1 MVVRYVEIAAGLI
14 QSAESLK
21 SAIFGINFPKGVLLY
36 FYQIW
41 RGVGSARTAQSREIS
56 PLRLLKCQIVKIGN
70 FSYKFAKKGYTPLS
84 NFYKIWLE
92 GGSPRFAPSPKFYRF
107 GFVNVGLQPENSLK
121 LLIFGIYLPHK
132 MWRGGGSAKSPQLRL
147 RPPKSQKIAIFG

>member
-1 MVVRYVEIAAGLI
+1 M
-14 QSAESLK
+14 
-21 SAIFGINFPKGVLLY
+21 PLLY